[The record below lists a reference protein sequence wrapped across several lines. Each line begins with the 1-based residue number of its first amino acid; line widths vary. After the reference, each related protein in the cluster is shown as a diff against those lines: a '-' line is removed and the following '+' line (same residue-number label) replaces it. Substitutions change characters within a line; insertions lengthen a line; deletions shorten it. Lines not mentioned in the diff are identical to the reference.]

1 MPAQRGVRPMRVPD
15 VGTAGSVAWNQGL
28 QPRLNITT
36 GIQPPQPRSQER
48 VHASEAGDE
57 KKPIYEQTVLERIA
71 DGLNRTLEAVDKRL
85 KFLVHEETERVYVQV
100 IDKETGEVIKEIPPE
115 KILNLV
121 AQLQKLIGLLI
132 DEWA

>member
-1 MPAQRGVRPMRVPD
+1 MRVPE
-15 VGTAGSVAWNQGL
+15 VASARGVAWKQGL
-28 QPRLNITT
+28 QPRLHATT
-36 GIQPPQPRSQER
+36 ASQPQQRSQER
-48 VHASEAGDE
+48 VQSSEAGDK
-57 KKPIYEQTVLERIA
+57 KKPVYEQTVLERIA

>member
-1 MPAQRGVRPMRVPD
+1 
-15 VGTAGSVAWNQGL
+15 
-28 QPRLNITT
+28 
-36 GIQPPQPRSQER
+36 
-48 VHASEAGDE
+48 
-57 KKPIYEQTVLERIA
+57 
-71 DGLNRTLEAVDKRL
+71 LEAVDKRL
-85 KFLVHEETERVYVQV
+85 KFLVHEETERIYVQV